1 MANMGNK
8 RKKLEEDG
16 DDDGLGRGLLSSDD
30 SSRGFGADGEPTTK
44 KKVDYYGNLLVP
56 EDQDEE
62 AAPE

>member
-1 MANMGNK
+1 MANMGSPRPK
-8 RKKLEEDG
+8 QEEDS
-16 DDDGLGRGLLSSDD
+16 DDDGLGRGLLSDD
-30 SSRGFGADGEPTTK
+30 SSRALGPNGEPILK